1 MMRRRSPGFTL
12 IEAVVTVALLA
23 LLASLTLPSFGSQ
36 LGRHRLRAAAE
47 TLAQDMTEARFQA
60 AQTGSTLYVTLQPG
74 PQWCYAVTRT
84 SGCDC
89 RSAQPCQIKVAR
101 AEDTPG
107 VSLVDGAEI
116 RFDPASDAGPV
127 QAGAPSAELTN
138 RAGER
143 LRVGLRPLGR
153 VGVCAP
159 GGIPGY
165 PGC

>member
-1 MMRRRSPGFTL
+1 MRRQRQGFTL

-23 LLASLTLPSFGSQ
+23 LLATLTLPSFGSQ
-36 LGRHRLRAAAE
+36 LARHRLRAAAE
-47 TLAQDMTEARFQA
+47 TLAQDLTEARFQA
-60 AQTGSTLYVTLQPG
+60 AQTGAARFVTLQPG
-74 PQWCYAVTRT
+74 PQWCYAVART

-89 RSAQPCQIKVAR
+89 RTAQPCQIKVAR
-101 AEDTPG
+101 ADDTPG
-107 VSLVDGAEI
+107 VSLVEGQEI
-116 RFDPASDAGPV
+116 QFDPVAEAGPA
-127 QAGAPSAELTN
+127 QAGAPTAELTN

-159 GGIPGY
+159 SGMPGY